1 MKFRLPLSFIC
12 FVLSLGFCMPAK
24 CADMVDLSPAKKF
37 LDIDVHALVGGSTVM
52 QNYKKSF
59 PEIDNLNINMG
70 FRGGFGA
77 RATFGF
83 REYLGL
89 STELNF
95 VVRNYNMNLV
105 AGAEGT
111 DGITGVQVDNRTYVI
126 NVPLAMTLRFMVA
139 RNVKWLIDVGVYYS
153 YGFAGRQKQD
163 IFAGTVNALGELI
176 TVYEHI
182 KTDYF
187 NSSHTFLNSFHRG
200 DYGIHFGTYLDFGPH
215 LRIGARLQTG
225 IKNTSFSYGV
235 ANPSVRNFDFCG
247 TVGYRFK
254 L

>member
-1 MKFRLPLSFIC
+1 MI
-12 FVLSLGFCMPAK
+12 
-24 CADMVDLSPAKKF
+24 DLSPAKNF
-37 LDIDVHALVGGSTVM
+37 LDVDVHALVGGSTVM
-52 QNYKKSF
+52 QNYRNSF

-70 FRGGFGA
+70 FRGGLGA
-77 RATFGF
+77 RATFGL

-89 STELNF
+89 STELNL
-95 VVRNYNMNLV
+95 VVRNYNMSLV

-111 DGITGVQVDNRTYVI
+111 EGITGVQVDNRTYVI
-126 NVPLAMTLRFMVA
+126 NVPVAVTLRFMIA
-139 RNVKWLIDVGVYYS
+139 KNVKWLVDAGIYYS
-153 YGFAGRQKQD
+153 YGFSGRQKQD
-163 IFAGTVNALGELI
+163 IFAGTVNALGELV

-187 NSSHTFLNSFHRG
+187 SSSHTFLNSFRRG
-200 DYGIHFGTYLDFGPH
+200 DYGIHVGTYLDFGPH

-225 IKNTSFSYGV
+225 LKNTSFSYGV

-247 TVGYRFK
+247 SVGYRFK